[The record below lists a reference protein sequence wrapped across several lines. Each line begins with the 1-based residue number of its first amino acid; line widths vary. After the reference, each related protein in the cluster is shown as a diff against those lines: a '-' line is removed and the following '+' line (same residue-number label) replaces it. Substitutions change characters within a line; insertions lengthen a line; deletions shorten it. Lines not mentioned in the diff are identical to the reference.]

1 MAIKILSV
9 DFRKDSVSAVL
20 IRGSYKGVWVD
31 AHAHAFLEHSEDL
44 EKGLDFCLETISE
57 QADLSNALCVAA
69 LPSDLFF
76 YRNISLPFTDPG
88 KIDQMLPYE
97 LEQSLPVPAD
107 DLIVDFIPL
116 NHGTTGKKFN
126 TGFGQLLRFASRAVS
141 TRILA
146 VAIEKS
152 RMAAYLSC
160 LKASGLDPERIMPGG
175 YALSHC
181 LMKSENSPSNWLLVD
196 ADKTRIALF
205 LVLSRTLT
213 VIRAFPGS

>member
-1 MAIKILSV
+1 M
-9 DFRKDSVSAVL
+9 

-97 LEQSLPVPAD
+97 LEQSLPVPVPM
-107 DLIVDFIPL
+107 I
-116 NHGTTGKKFN
+116 
-126 TGFGQLLRFASRAVS
+126 
-141 TRILA
+141 
-146 VAIEKS
+146 
-152 RMAAYLSC
+152 
-160 LKASGLDPERIMPGG
+160 
-175 YALSHC
+175 
-181 LMKSENSPSNWLLVD
+181 
-196 ADKTRIALF
+196 
-205 LVLSRTLT
+205 
-213 VIRAFPGS
+213 